1 MAILHF
7 PPLLILFIF
16 SDELVV
22 AYVYC
27 PCSQL
32 FILRQ
37 DAAVPEV
44 APLPQILGHFTII
57 IDFVCRR

>member
-1 MAILHF
+1 MATLHF
-7 PPLLILFIF
+7 PLLLILFIF

-32 FILRQ
+32 FIIRQ
-37 DAAVPEV
+37 DAAVPKV
-44 APLPQILGHFTII
+44 APLLQILGHFTII
-57 IDFVCRR
+57 TDFACRR